1 MNFKL
6 PSAKARPSLSGIG
19 LFAVGPL
26 ASPRLLSSRGG
37 IPPGSG
43 EHDLDGHTP
52 LPEHSSVPVPSELGA
67 LSYLLVFPPGPP
79 AGRGVAFLVSIKSLE
94 GVPSCGRGR
103 TSGRGTWL
111 GVARTFNSLAIEK
124 CVLPHQLFQGSSS
137 GLVIQTHDLA
147 EENTYTKIPR
157 RPRAEVN
164 QVLMFP
170 SGVSFR
176 CSLLVFP
183 PGVSS

>member
-43 EHDLDGHTP
+43 EHDLKGHTP

-79 AGRGVAFLVSIKSLE
+79 AGRGVAFLVSIESLE
-94 GVPSCGRGR
+94 GGPSRGRGPAG
-103 TSGRGTWL
+103 GRGTSL
-111 GVARTFNSLAIEK
+111 GVARIEIHFTIFQN
-124 CVLPHQLFQGSSS
+124 VRSPQLIQGS
-137 GLVIQTHDLA
+137 GVWFW
-147 EENTYTKIPR
+147 YVGKIR
-157 RPRAEVN
+157 VC
-164 QVLMFP
+164 VWGGGSFCYFP
-170 SGVSFR
+170 
-176 CSLLVFP
+176 
-183 PGVSS
+183 